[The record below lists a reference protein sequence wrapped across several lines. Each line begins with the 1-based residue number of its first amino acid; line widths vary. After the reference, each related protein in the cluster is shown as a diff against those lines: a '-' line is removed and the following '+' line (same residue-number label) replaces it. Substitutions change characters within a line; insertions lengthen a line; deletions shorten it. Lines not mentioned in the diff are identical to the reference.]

1 MIGDAMNTPQ
11 PAGEI
16 LEREFL
22 PTRAKILEIAATLD
36 RITRGGETIDDP
48 RLERLREAIKLLL
61 ELESDRAEQVQL
73 LFSRRYDEDWQ
84 KTLAVK

>member
-1 MIGDAMNTPQ
+1 MIGDAMNTP
-11 PAGEI
+11 PSAGEI

-36 RITRGGETIDDP
+36 RITRGGETVDDP
-48 RLERLREAIKLLL
+48 RLDRLHEAIKLLL
-61 ELESDRAEQVQL
+61 EPESDRAEQVQL